1 MLLKSQEISLKKK
14 DFFKEK
20 VILLYGENQDL
31 INDLNQQI
39 TSKFIEEEKSSKSFF
54 EEDIIKNP
62 DNIINYYLNGSLF
75 DDNKNISI
83 IKNCSD
89 KILEIINQIKNN
101 ISNNI
106 IILNSEI
113 LLKNSKLR
121 QFGEYDKLAICIP
134 CYQETK
140 LDIKKFL
147 IQQLQAN
154 NIQLPDSQY
163 ETITN
168 SSSLKRSKI
177 KEVIEKLNLYKNS
190 GKITDQII
198 EEICTDIDLKKND
211 EIIDI
216 LLSKNSKNIN
226 EFISNMSNYEK
237 NFIEIIINS
246 SSLKRSKIKEVIEK
260 INLYKNSEKIT
271 DQAIDEICTDIDL
284 KKNEEII
291 DILLSKNE
299 KNINEFISNMSNY
312 EKNFIEVIIILRTF
326 IIKIID
332 IHKNNKNLSIDER
345 IERYKPPI
353 FWKDKDRIKNI
364 LKIWNTNNLEKF
376 LSNLNVIETEFKR
389 NDLNQ
394 DTQFY
399 YFLTQNLSKIAF
411 KNANNF
417 I

>member
-1 MLLKSQEISLKKK
+1 MLLKSQEIILKKK
-14 DFFKEK
+14 DFFRSKI
-20 VILLYGENQDL
+20 ILLYGENQDL
-31 INDLNQQI
+31 VNDLNQQI
-39 TSKFIEEEKSSKSFF
+39 VSKFSEENKISKSFF
-54 EEDIIKNP
+54 EEDIIKSP
-62 DNIINYYLNGSLF
+62 ENIINYYLNGSLF

-83 IKNCSD
+83 ITNCSE
-89 KILEIINQIKNN
+89 KILEIINKIKNN
-101 ISNNI
+101 ITDNI
-106 IILNSEI
+106 IILNSEV

-140 LDIKKFL
+140 FDIKKFFTE
-147 IQQLQAN
+147 QLKIN
-154 NIQLPDSQY
+154 NIQLLDSQS
-163 ETITN
+163 ETIIN

-198 EEICTDIDLKKND
+198 EEICTDTDLKKND
-211 EIIDI
+211 
-216 LLSKNSKNIN
+216 
-226 EFISNMSNYEK
+226 
-237 NFIEIIINS
+237 
-246 SSLKRSKIKEVIEK
+246 
-260 INLYKNSEKIT
+260 
-271 DQAIDEICTDIDL
+271 
-284 KKNEEII
+284 EII

-312 EKNFIEVIIILRTF
+312 EKNFIEIIIILRSF
-326 IIKIID
+326 IIKILD
-332 IHKNNKNLSIDER
+332 IQKNNKTLSIDDR

-364 LKIWNTNNLEKF
+364 LKIWTTTNLEKF
-376 LSNLNVIETEFKR
+376 LNNLNIIEYEFKK

-399 YFLTQNLSKIAF
+399 YFLTHNLSKIAF
-411 KNANNF
+411 KNANNL

>member
-20 VILLYGENQDL
+20 IILLYGENQDL

-39 TSKFIEEEKSSKSFF
+39 TSKFIEEEKVPKSIF
-54 EEDIIKNP
+54 EEDIIKSP
-62 DNIINYYLNGSLF
+62 ENIISYYLNGSLF

-89 KILEIINQIKNN
+89 KILDIINKIKNN
-101 ISNNI
+101 INDNI
-106 IILNSEI
+106 IILNSEV

-121 QFGEYDKLAICIP
+121 QFGEYDKLAICVP

-140 LDIKKFL
+140 FDIKKFL
-147 IQQLQAN
+147 TQQLQVN
-154 NIQLPDSQY
+154 NIQLSDSQS
-163 ETITN
+163 ETIIV
-168 SSSLKRSKI
+168 SSS
-177 KEVIEKLNLYKNS
+177 
-190 GKITDQII
+190 
-198 EEICTDIDLKKND
+198 
-211 EIIDI
+211 
-216 LLSKNSKNIN
+216 
-226 EFISNMSNYEK
+226 M
-237 NFIEIIINS
+237 
-246 SSLKRSKIKEVIEK
+246 KRSKIKEVIEK

-271 DQAIDEICTDIDL
+271 DQIIDEICTDADL
-284 KKNEEII
+284 KKNDEII

-312 EKNFIEVIIILRTF
+312 EKNFIEIIIILRSF
-326 IIKIID
+326 IIKILD
-332 IHKNNKNLSIDER
+332 IQKNNKNLSIDER

-364 LKIWNTNNLEKF
+364 LKIWNISNLQKF
-376 LSNLNVIETEFKR
+376 LSNLNVIETDFKR

-411 KNANNF
+411 KNTNNF

>member
-39 TSKFIEEEKSSKSFF
+39 TSKFIEEEKISKSFF

-62 DNIINYYLNGSLF
+62 ENIISYYLNGSLF

-89 KILEIINQIKNN
+89 KILDIINKIKNN
-101 ISNNI
+101 INDNI
-106 IILNSEI
+106 IILNSEV

-121 QFGEYDKLAICIP
+121 QFGEYDKLAICVP

-140 LDIKKFL
+140 FDIKKFL
-147 IQQLQAN
+147 TQQLQVN
-154 NIQLPDSQY
+154 NIQLSDSQS
-163 ETITN
+163 ETI
-168 SSSLKRSKI
+168 I
-177 KEVIEKLNLYKNS
+177 V
-190 GKITDQII
+190 
-198 EEICTDIDLKKND
+198 
-211 EIIDI
+211 
-216 LLSKNSKNIN
+216 
-226 EFISNMSNYEK
+226 
-237 NFIEIIINS
+237 S

-271 DQAIDEICTDIDL
+271 DQIIDEICTDADL
-284 KKNEEII
+284 KKNDEII

-312 EKNFIEVIIILRTF
+312 EKNFIEIIIILRSF
-326 IIKIID
+326 IIKILD
-332 IHKNNKNLSIDER
+332 IQKNNKNLSIDER

-364 LKIWNTNNLEKF
+364 LKIWNTNNLEKL
-376 LSNLNVIETEFKR
+376 LSNLNIIETEFKR

-394 DTQFY
+394 DIQFY

-411 KNANNF
+411 KNADNF

>member
-1 MLLKSQEISLKKK
+1 MLLKSQEIVIKNK

-20 VILLYGENQDL
+20 IILLYGENQDL

-39 TSKFIEEEKSSKSFF
+39 ISKFIEEEKISKSYF
-54 EEDIIKNP
+54 EEDVIKNP
-62 DNIINYYLNGSLF
+62 ENIINYYLNGSLF

-89 KILEIINQIKNN
+89 KILDIINKIKNN
-101 ISNNI
+101 INDNI
-106 IILNSEI
+106 IILNSEV

-121 QFGEYDKLAICIP
+121 QFGEYDKLAICVP

-140 LDIKKFL
+140 FDIKKFL
-147 IQQLQAN
+147 TQQLQVN
-154 NIQLPDSQY
+154 NIQLSDTQS
-163 ETITN
+163 ETI
-168 SSSLKRSKI
+168 I
-177 KEVIEKLNLYKNS
+177 V
-190 GKITDQII
+190 
-198 EEICTDIDLKKND
+198 
-211 EIIDI
+211 
-216 LLSKNSKNIN
+216 
-226 EFISNMSNYEK
+226 
-237 NFIEIIINS
+237 S

-271 DQAIDEICTDIDL
+271 DQIIDEICTDADL
-284 KKNEEII
+284 KKNDEII

-299 KNINEFISNMSNY
+299 ENINDFISNMSNY
-312 EKNFIEVIIILRTF
+312 EKNFIEIIIILRSF
-326 IIKIID
+326 IIKILD
-332 IHKNNKNLSIDER
+332 IQKNNKNLSIDER

-411 KNANNF
+411 KNTNNF

>member
-1 MLLKSQEISLKKK
+1 MLLKSQEIVLKNK
-14 DFFKEK
+14 DCFKEK

-39 TSKFIEEEKSSKSFF
+39 VSKFIQEKKVSKSFF
-54 EEDIIKNP
+54 EEDLIKNP
-62 DNIINYYLNGSLF
+62 ENIINYYLNGSLF
-75 DDNKNISI
+75 DNNENISI

-89 KILEIINQIKNN
+89 KILEIINKIKNN
-101 ISNNI
+101 INNNV

-121 QFGEYDKLAICIP
+121 QFGEYDKLAICIS

-140 LDIKKFL
+140 FDIKKFL
-147 IQQLQAN
+147 IQQLQLN
-154 NIQLPDSQY
+154 NIQLPDSQN
-163 ETITN
+163 ETIIN

-198 EEICTDIDLKKND
+198 EEICTDTDLKKND
-211 EIIDI
+211 
-216 LLSKNSKNIN
+216 
-226 EFISNMSNYEK
+226 
-237 NFIEIIINS
+237 
-246 SSLKRSKIKEVIEK
+246 
-260 INLYKNSEKIT
+260 
-271 DQAIDEICTDIDL
+271 
-284 KKNEEII
+284 EII

-312 EKNFIEVIIILRTF
+312 EKNFIEIIIILRSF
-326 IIKIID
+326 IIKILD
-332 IHKNNKNLSIDER
+332 IQKNNKNLSIDER
-345 IERYKPPI
+345 IERHKPPI

-364 LKIWNTNNLEKF
+364 LKIWSANNLEKF

-389 NDLNQ
+389 NDLSQ

-399 YFLTQNLSKIAF
+399 YFLTQNLSKIAL
-411 KNANNF
+411 KNTDNF

>member
-1 MLLKSQEISLKKK
+1 MLLKAQDLNLKKK

-20 VILLYGENQDL
+20 IILLYGENQDL
-31 INDLNQQI
+31 IKDLSGKIISNFLDENKI
-39 TSKFIEEEKSSKSFF
+39 AKNIF
-54 EEDIIKNP
+54 EEDVIKNP
-62 DNIINYYLNGSLF
+62 ENIINYYLNGSLF
-75 DDNKNISI
+75 DDNKNILV

-89 KILEIINQIKNN
+89 KILEVINKIKNN
-101 ISNNI
+101 INNNL

-134 CYQETK
+134 CYEENK
-140 LDIKKFL
+140 FDIKKFL
-147 IQQLQAN
+147 TQQLQIN
-154 NIQLPDSQY
+154 NIQLSDSQS
-163 ETITN
+163 EAIIN
-168 SSSLKRSKI
+168 SSSLKRSKV

-190 GKITDQII
+190 GKINDKII
-198 EEICTDIDLKKND
+198 EEICTDPDLKKND
-211 EIIDI
+211 
-216 LLSKNSKNIN
+216 
-226 EFISNMSNYEK
+226 
-237 NFIEIIINS
+237 
-246 SSLKRSKIKEVIEK
+246 
-260 INLYKNSEKIT
+260 
-271 DQAIDEICTDIDL
+271 
-284 KKNEEII
+284 EII

-312 EKNFIEVIIILRTF
+312 EKNFIEIIIILRSF
-326 IIKIID
+326 IIKILD
-332 IHKNNKNLSIDER
+332 IQKNKKNLSLDER
-345 IERYKPPI
+345 IESYKPPI

-376 LSNLNVIETEFKR
+376 LSNLNIIETEFKR

-411 KNANNF
+411 KNTNNF

>member
-39 TSKFIEEEKSSKSFF
+39 TSKFIEEEKIPKSCF
-54 EEDIIKNP
+54 EEDVIKNP
-62 DNIINYYLNGSLF
+62 ENIISYYLNGSLF

-89 KILEIINQIKNN
+89 KILDIINKIKNN
-101 ISNNI
+101 INDNI
-106 IILNSEI
+106 IILNSEV

-121 QFGEYDKLAICIP
+121 QFGEYDKLAICVP

-140 LDIKKFL
+140 FDIKKFL
-147 IQQLQAN
+147 TQQLQVN
-154 NIQLPDSQY
+154 NIQLSDSQS
-163 ETITN
+163 ETI
-168 SSSLKRSKI
+168 I
-177 KEVIEKLNLYKNS
+177 V
-190 GKITDQII
+190 
-198 EEICTDIDLKKND
+198 
-211 EIIDI
+211 
-216 LLSKNSKNIN
+216 
-226 EFISNMSNYEK
+226 
-237 NFIEIIINS
+237 S

-271 DQAIDEICTDIDL
+271 DQIIDEICTDADL
-284 KKNEEII
+284 KKNDEII

-312 EKNFIEVIIILRTF
+312 EKNFIEIIIILRSF
-326 IIKIID
+326 IIKILD
-332 IHKNNKNLSIDER
+332 IQKNNKNLSIDER

-364 LKIWNTNNLEKF
+364 LKIWNTNNLEKL
-376 LSNLNVIETEFKR
+376 LSNLNIIETEFKR

-394 DTQFY
+394 DIQFY

-411 KNANNF
+411 KNADNF

>member
-39 TSKFIEEEKSSKSFF
+39 TSKFIEEKKIPKSYF
-54 EEDIIKNP
+54 EEDIIKSP
-62 DNIINYYLNGSLF
+62 ENIISYYLNGSLF

-89 KILEIINQIKNN
+89 KILDIINKIKNN
-101 ISNNI
+101 INDNI
-106 IILNSEI
+106 IILNSEV

-140 LDIKKFL
+140 FDIKKFL
-147 IQQLQAN
+147 TQQLQIN
-154 NIQLPDSQY
+154 NIQLSDSQS
-163 ETITN
+163 ETI
-168 SSSLKRSKI
+168 
-177 KEVIEKLNLYKNS
+177 
-190 GKITDQII
+190 
-198 EEICTDIDLKKND
+198 
-211 EIIDI
+211 
-216 LLSKNSKNIN
+216 
-226 EFISNMSNYEK
+226 IS
-237 NFIEIIINS
+237 S

-271 DQAIDEICTDIDL
+271 DQIIDEICTDADL
-284 KKNEEII
+284 KKNDEII

-312 EKNFIEVIIILRTF
+312 EKNFIEIIIILRSF
-326 IIKIID
+326 IIKILD
-332 IHKNNKNLSIDER
+332 IQKNNKNLSIDER

-353 FWKDKDRIKNI
+353 FWNYKDRIKNI
-364 LKIWNTNNLEKF
+364 LKIWNTNNLEKL
-376 LSNLNVIETEFKR
+376 LSNLNIIETEFKR

-394 DTQFY
+394 DIQFY

-411 KNANNF
+411 KNADNF

>member
-1 MLLKSQEISLKKK
+1 MLLKSQEINLKKK

-39 TSKFIEEEKSSKSFF
+39 TSKFIEEEKIPKSCF

-62 DNIINYYLNGSLF
+62 ENIISYYLNGSLF

-89 KILEIINQIKNN
+89 KILDIINKIKNN
-101 ISNNI
+101 INDNI
-106 IILNSEI
+106 IILNSEV

-140 LDIKKFL
+140 FDIKKFL
-147 IQQLQAN
+147 TQQLQIN
-154 NIQLPDSQY
+154 NIQLSDSQS
-163 ETITN
+163 ETI
-168 SSSLKRSKI
+168 
-177 KEVIEKLNLYKNS
+177 
-190 GKITDQII
+190 
-198 EEICTDIDLKKND
+198 
-211 EIIDI
+211 
-216 LLSKNSKNIN
+216 
-226 EFISNMSNYEK
+226 IS
-237 NFIEIIINS
+237 S

-260 INLYKNSEKIT
+260 INLYKKSEKIT
-271 DQAIDEICTDIDL
+271 DQIIDEICTDADL
-284 KKNEEII
+284 KKNDEII

-312 EKNFIEVIIILRTF
+312 EKNFIEIIIILRSF
-326 IIKIID
+326 IIKILD
-332 IHKNNKNLSIDER
+332 IQKNNKNLSIDER

-411 KNANNF
+411 KNTNNF

>member
-1 MLLKSQEISLKKK
+1 MLLKSQEIVLKSK
-14 DFFKEK
+14 DFFKK
-20 VILLYGENQDL
+20 RIILLYGENQDL
-31 INDLNQQI
+31 INDLNQQLV
-39 TSKFIEEEKSSKSFF
+39 SKFIEEEKISKSFF

-62 DNIINYYLNGSLF
+62 ENIINYYLNGSLF

-89 KILEIINQIKNN
+89 KILEIINKIKNN
-101 ISNNI
+101 IDNNV

-140 LDIKKFL
+140 FDIKKFL
-147 IQQLQAN
+147 TQQIQIN
-154 NIQLPDSQY
+154 NIQLSNSQS
-163 ETITN
+163 EVIID

-177 KEVIEKLNLYKNS
+177 KEVMEKLNLYKNS

-198 EEICTDIDLKKND
+198 EEICTDVDLKKND
-211 EIIDI
+211 
-216 LLSKNSKNIN
+216 
-226 EFISNMSNYEK
+226 
-237 NFIEIIINS
+237 
-246 SSLKRSKIKEVIEK
+246 
-260 INLYKNSEKIT
+260 
-271 DQAIDEICTDIDL
+271 
-284 KKNEEII
+284 EII

-312 EKNFIEVIIILRTF
+312 EKNFIEIIIILRSF
-326 IIKIID
+326 IIKILD
-332 IHKNNKNLSIDER
+332 IQKNNKNLSIDER
-345 IERYKPPI
+345 IESYKPPI

-364 LKIWNTNNLEKF
+364 LKIWSANNLEKF
-376 LSNLNVIETEFKR
+376 LSNLNIIETEFKR
-389 NDLNQ
+389 NDLSQ

-399 YFLTQNLSKIAF
+399 YFLTQNLSKISL
-411 KNANNF
+411 KNTNNF

>member
-1 MLLKSQEISLKKK
+1 MLLKSQEIVLKNK

-20 VILLYGENQDL
+20 IILLYGENQDL

-39 TSKFIEEEKSSKSFF
+39 VSKFIQVKKISKSFF
-54 EEDIIKNP
+54 EEDVIKNP
-62 DNIINYYLNGSLF
+62 ENIINYYLNGSLF

-89 KILEIINQIKNN
+89 KILEIINKIKNN
-101 ISNNI
+101 INDSV

-121 QFGEYDKLAICIP
+121 QFGEYDKLTICIP

-140 LDIKKFL
+140 FDIKKFL
-147 IQQLQAN
+147 AQQIQIS
-154 NIQLPDSQY
+154 NIQLSDSQS
-163 ETITN
+163 EVIVN

-177 KEVIEKLNLYKNS
+177 KEVIEKVTLYKNS
-190 GKITDQII
+190 GKITDQIV
-198 EEICTDIDLKKND
+198 EEICTDVDLKKND
-211 EIIDI
+211 EI
-216 LLSKNSKNIN
+216 
-226 EFISNMSNYEK
+226 
-237 NFIEIIINS
+237 
-246 SSLKRSKIKEVIEK
+246 V
-260 INLYKNSEKIT
+260 
-271 DQAIDEICTDIDL
+271 
-284 KKNEEII
+284 

-312 EKNFIEVIIILRTF
+312 EKNFIEIIIILRSF
-326 IIKIID
+326 IIKILD
-332 IHKNNKNLSIDER
+332 IQKNNKNLSIDER
-345 IERYKPPI
+345 IERHKPPI

-364 LKIWNTNNLEKF
+364 LKIWSANNLEKF
-376 LSNLNVIETEFKR
+376 LSNLNIIETEFKR

-399 YFLTQNLSKIAF
+399 YFLTQNLSKISL
-411 KNANNF
+411 KDTNNF

>member
-39 TSKFIEEEKSSKSFF
+39 TSKFIEEEKIPKSFF
-54 EEDIIKNP
+54 EEDIIKSP
-62 DNIINYYLNGSLF
+62 DNIISYYLNRSLF

-89 KILEIINQIKNN
+89 KILDIINKIKNN
-101 ISNNI
+101 INDNI
-106 IILNSEI
+106 IILNSEV

-140 LDIKKFL
+140 FDIKKFL
-147 IQQLQAN
+147 TQQLQAN
-154 NIQLPDSQY
+154 NIQLPDSQI
-163 ETITN
+163 ETINN

-177 KEVIEKLNLYKNS
+177 KEVIEKLTLYKNS

-198 EEICTDIDLKKND
+198 EEICTDVDLKKND

-216 LLSKNSKNIN
+216 LLSKNAKNIN
-226 EFISNMSNYEK
+226 EFIANMSNYEK
-237 NFIEIIINS
+237 NFIEIII
-246 SSLKRSKIKEVIEK
+246 
-260 INLYKNSEKIT
+260 
-271 DQAIDEICTDIDL
+271 
-284 KKNEEII
+284 
-291 DILLSKNE
+291 
-299 KNINEFISNMSNY
+299 
-312 EKNFIEVIIILRTF
+312 ILRSF
-326 IIKIID
+326 IIKILD
-332 IHKNNKNLSIDER
+332 IQKNNKNLSIDER
-345 IERYKPPI
+345 IESYKPPI

-364 LKIWNTNNLEKF
+364 LKIWSANNLEKF

-389 NDLNQ
+389 NDLSQ

-399 YFLTQNLSKIAF
+399 YFLTQNLSKITL
-411 KNANNF
+411 KNTDNF

>member
-20 VILLYGENQDL
+20 IILLYGENQDL

-39 TSKFIEEEKSSKSFF
+39 TSKFIEEEKVPKSIF
-54 EEDIIKNP
+54 EEDIIKSP
-62 DNIINYYLNGSLF
+62 ENIISYYLNGSLF

-89 KILEIINQIKNN
+89 KILDIINKIKNN
-101 ISNNI
+101 INDNI
-106 IILNSEI
+106 IILNSEV

-140 LDIKKFL
+140 FDIKKFL
-147 IQQLQAN
+147 TQQLQIN
-154 NIQLPDSQY
+154 NIQLSDSQI
-163 ETITN
+163 ETI
-168 SSSLKRSKI
+168 I
-177 KEVIEKLNLYKNS
+177 
-190 GKITDQII
+190 G
-198 EEICTDIDLKKND
+198 
-211 EIIDI
+211 
-216 LLSKNSKNIN
+216 
-226 EFISNMSNYEK
+226 
-237 NFIEIIINS
+237 S

-271 DQAIDEICTDIDL
+271 DQIIDEICTDADL
-284 KKNEEII
+284 KKNDEII

-312 EKNFIEVIIILRTF
+312 EKNFIEIIIILRSF
-326 IIKIID
+326 IIKILD
-332 IHKNNKNLSIDER
+332 IQKNNKNLSIDER

-364 LKIWNTNNLEKF
+364 LKIWNTNNLEKL
-376 LSNLNVIETEFKR
+376 LSNLNIIETEFKR

-394 DTQFY
+394 DIQFY

-411 KNANNF
+411 KNADNF

>member
-1 MLLKSQEISLKKK
+1 MLLKSQEIVIKKK

-20 VILLYGENQDL
+20 IILLYGENQDL

-39 TSKFIEEEKSSKSFF
+39 VCKFIEEKKISKSFF
-54 EEDIIKNP
+54 EEDIIRNP
-62 DNIINYYLNGSLF
+62 ENIINYYLNGSLF

-89 KILEIINQIKNN
+89 KILEVINKIKNN
-101 ISNNI
+101 INNNV

-140 LDIKKFL
+140 FDIKKFL
-147 IQQLQAN
+147 AQQIQIN
-154 NIQLPDSQY
+154 NIQLSDNQS
-163 ETITN
+163 EMIMN

-177 KEVIEKLNLYKNS
+177 KEAMEKLTLYKNS
-190 GKITDQII
+190 GKITDQIV
-198 EEICTDIDLKKND
+198 EEICTDVDLKKND
-211 EIIDI
+211 
-216 LLSKNSKNIN
+216 
-226 EFISNMSNYEK
+226 
-237 NFIEIIINS
+237 
-246 SSLKRSKIKEVIEK
+246 
-260 INLYKNSEKIT
+260 
-271 DQAIDEICTDIDL
+271 
-284 KKNEEII
+284 EII

-312 EKNFIEVIIILRTF
+312 EKNFIEIIIILRSF
-326 IIKIID
+326 IIKILD
-332 IHKNNKNLSIDER
+332 IQKNNKNLSIDER

-364 LKIWNTNNLEKF
+364 LKIWSANNLEKF
-376 LSNLNVIETEFKR
+376 LSNLNIIETEFKR

-399 YFLTQNLSKIAF
+399 YFLTQNLSKISL
-411 KNANNF
+411 KNTNNF

>member
-39 TSKFIEEEKSSKSFF
+39 VSKFVEEKKISKSFF

-89 KILEIINQIKNN
+89 KILEIINKIKNN
-101 ISNNI
+101 INDNV

-121 QFGEYDKLAICIP
+121 QFGEYDKLAVCIP

-140 LDIKKFL
+140 FDIKKFL
-147 IQQLQAN
+147 TQQIQIN
-154 NIQLPDSQY
+154 NIQLSDSQN
-163 ETITN
+163 EMIIN

-177 KEVIEKLNLYKNS
+177 KEVMEKLNLYKNS

-216 LLSKNSKNIN
+216 LLSKNEKNIN

-237 NFIEIIINS
+237 NFIEIS
-246 SSLKRSKIKEVIEK
+246 
-260 INLYKNSEKIT
+260 
-271 DQAIDEICTDIDL
+271 
-284 KKNEEII
+284 
-291 DILLSKNE
+291 
-299 KNINEFISNMSNY
+299 
-312 EKNFIEVIIILRTF
+312 IILRSF
-326 IIKIID
+326 IIKILD
-332 IHKNNKNLSIDER
+332 IQKNNKNLSIDER

-364 LKIWNTNNLEKF
+364 LKIWSANNLEKF

-399 YFLTQNLSKIAF
+399 YFLTQNLSKIAL
-411 KNANNF
+411 KNTNNF

>member
-39 TSKFIEEEKSSKSFF
+39 TSKFIEEEKIPKSCF
-54 EEDIIKNP
+54 EEDVIKNP
-62 DNIINYYLNGSLF
+62 ENIISYYLNGSLF

-89 KILEIINQIKNN
+89 KILNIINKIKNN
-101 ISNNI
+101 INNNI
-106 IILNSEI
+106 IILNSEV

-121 QFGEYDKLAICIP
+121 QFGEYDKLAICVP

-140 LDIKKFL
+140 FDIKKFL
-147 IQQLQAN
+147 TQQLQVN
-154 NIQLPDSQY
+154 NIQLSDSQS
-163 ETITN
+163 ETI
-168 SSSLKRSKI
+168 I
-177 KEVIEKLNLYKNS
+177 V
-190 GKITDQII
+190 
-198 EEICTDIDLKKND
+198 
-211 EIIDI
+211 
-216 LLSKNSKNIN
+216 
-226 EFISNMSNYEK
+226 
-237 NFIEIIINS
+237 S

-271 DQAIDEICTDIDL
+271 DQIIDEICTDADL
-284 KKNEEII
+284 KKNDEII

-299 KNINEFISNMSNY
+299 KNINDFISNMSNY
-312 EKNFIEVIIILRTF
+312 EKNFIEIIIILRSF
-326 IIKIID
+326 IIKILD
-332 IHKNNKNLSIDER
+332 IQKNNKNLSIDER

-411 KNANNF
+411 KNADNF

>member
-39 TSKFIEEEKSSKSFF
+39 TSKFIEEEKIPKSCF

-62 DNIINYYLNGSLF
+62 ENIISYYLNGSLF

-89 KILEIINQIKNN
+89 KILDIINKIKNN
-101 ISNNI
+101 INDNI
-106 IILNSEI
+106 IILNSEV

-140 LDIKKFL
+140 FDIKKFL
-147 IQQLQAN
+147 TQQLTIN
-154 NIQLPDSQY
+154 NIELSDSQS
-163 ETITN
+163 ET
-168 SSSLKRSKI
+168 
-177 KEVIEKLNLYKNS
+177 
-190 GKITDQII
+190 
-198 EEICTDIDLKKND
+198 
-211 EIIDI
+211 
-216 LLSKNSKNIN
+216 
-226 EFISNMSNYEK
+226 
-237 NFIEIIINS
+237 IINS
-246 SSLKRSKIKEVIEK
+246 SSLKRSKIKEAIEK
-260 INLYKNSEKIT
+260 LNLFKNSGKIT
-271 DQAIDEICTDIDL
+271 AQIIEEICTDADL
-284 KKNEEII
+284 KKNDEII

-312 EKNFIEVIIILRTF
+312 EKNFIEIIIILRSF
-326 IIKIID
+326 IIKILD
-332 IHKNNKNLSIDER
+332 IQKNNKNLSIDER

-364 LKIWNTNNLEKF
+364 LKIWNTSNLEKF

-394 DTQFY
+394 DTHFY

-411 KNANNF
+411 KNTNNF

>member
-1 MLLKSQEISLKKK
+1 MLLKSQELNLKKK
-14 DFFKEK
+14 DFFKGK
-20 VILLYGENQDL
+20 IILLYGENQDL
-31 INDLNQQI
+31 IKDLNEQI
-39 TSKFIEEEKSSKSFF
+39 LIKFKDEQKIQKNIF
-54 EEDIIKNP
+54 EEDIIKDP
-62 DNIINYYLNGSLF
+62 QNIINYYLNGSLF
-75 DDNKNISI
+75 DENKNILV

-89 KILEIINQIKNN
+89 KIIETLNKIKNN
-101 ISNNI
+101 IDENTI
-106 IILNSEI
+106 IINSEI

-121 QFGEYDKLAICIP
+121 QFGEYDKLAVCIP

-140 LDIKKFL
+140 IDITRFL
-147 IQQLQAN
+147 VQQLQIN
-154 NIQLPDSQY
+154 KIQLP
-163 ETITN
+163 
-168 SSSLKRSKI
+168 
-177 KEVIEKLNLYKNS
+177 EK
-190 GKITDQII
+190 Q
-198 EEICTDIDLKKND
+198 
-211 EIIDI
+211 
-216 LLSKNSKNIN
+216 
-226 EFISNMSNYEK
+226 M
-237 NFIEIIINS
+237 EIIINS

-260 INLYKNSEKIT
+260 INLYKNSKIIT
-271 DQAIDEICTDIDL
+271 DQIIEEICTDMDL
-284 KKNEEII
+284 KKNDEII

-312 EKNFIEVIIILRTF
+312 EKNFIEIIIILRSF
-326 IIKIID
+326 IIKILD
-332 IHKNNKNLSIDER
+332 IQKNNKNLSIDER

-411 KNANNF
+411 KNTNNF

>member
-20 VILLYGENQDL
+20 IILLYGENQDL
-31 INDLNQQI
+31 INDLNKQI
-39 TSKFIEEEKSSKSFF
+39 TSKFIEEEKIPKSFF
-54 EEDIIKNP
+54 EEDIIKSP
-62 DNIINYYLNGSLF
+62 DNIISYYLNGSLF

-89 KILEIINQIKNN
+89 KILDIINKIKNN
-101 ISNNI
+101 INDNI
-106 IILNSEI
+106 IILNSEV

-121 QFGEYDKLAICIP
+121 QFGEYDKLAICVP

-140 LDIKKFL
+140 FDIKKFL
-147 IQQLQAN
+147 TQQLQVN
-154 NIQLPDSQY
+154 NIQLSDSQS
-163 ETITN
+163 ETI
-168 SSSLKRSKI
+168 I
-177 KEVIEKLNLYKNS
+177 V
-190 GKITDQII
+190 
-198 EEICTDIDLKKND
+198 
-211 EIIDI
+211 
-216 LLSKNSKNIN
+216 
-226 EFISNMSNYEK
+226 
-237 NFIEIIINS
+237 S

-271 DQAIDEICTDIDL
+271 DQIIDEICTDADL
-284 KKNEEII
+284 KKNDEII

-299 KNINEFISNMSNY
+299 KNINDFISNMSNY
-312 EKNFIEVIIILRTF
+312 EKNFIEIIIILRSF
-326 IIKIID
+326 IIKILD
-332 IHKNNKNLSIDER
+332 IQKNNKNLSIDER

-411 KNANNF
+411 KNTNNF